1 MAKLPKLSVV
11 ILTLNEE
18 ENILG
23 CLTALAG
30 QHADDF
36 EVIVIDA
43 ASTDR
48 TCDIV
53 TGLEPDFPVPLHLEA
68 VPYLIPI
75 GAARNLG
82 VQLARA
88 EHVAYL
94 SADAEPD
101 PDWVDRAIA
110 GLTHHAMV
118 FGRQLHAPRRW
129 TAFAAARGLRYQFP
143 DGHIDNPLPFASN
156 VAAAYRKD
164 VLEAFPFAD
173 DANAAEDLLLARR
186 ASTAGNTAVY
196 DPRMVVYHHDVTTAR
211 EELRKNTREG
221 YAWAVHRGELG
232 TAREVLLWGATL
244 ILCAAVSVNRPAV
257 ALALPPLLWM
267 PAARRTWRRRNA
279 MTRSHRLAG
288 FLVSPFFDLAFLA
301 HYLRGLTR
309 PTSTH
314 RTTEPT
320 P

>member
-1 MAKLPKLSVV
+1 MLPKLSVV

-18 ENILG
+18 DNIRG

-30 QHADDF
+30 QHADGF

-48 TCDIV
+48 TREVVAEIEK
-53 TGLEPDFPVPLHLEA
+53 GFPVPLHLEA
-68 VPYLIPI
+68 VPYVIPI

-88 EHVAYL
+88 QYVAYL
-94 SADAEPD
+94 SADADPD
-101 PDWVDRAIA
+101 PDWVDRAVA
-110 GLTHHAMV
+110 GLAEHAMV

-129 TAFAAARGLRYQFP
+129 TPYAAARGLRYQFP
-143 DGHIDNPLPFASN
+143 EGRIDNPLPFASN

-186 ASTAGNTAVY
+186 AATAGNSAVY

-211 EELRKNTREG
+211 EELRKNSREG
-221 YAWAVHRGELG
+221 YAWAVHRAELG
-232 TAREVLLWGATL
+232 SARVLLLWGATL
-244 ILCAAVSVNRPAV
+244 ALCTAASFSNPRV
-257 ALALPPLLWM
+257 ALVLPPLLWL
-267 PAARRTWRRRNA
+267 PAARRAWRRRDA
-279 MTRSHRLAG
+279 MTTSHRLAG
-288 FLVSPFFDLAFLA
+288 LAVSPVFDLAFLI
-301 HYLRGLTR
+301 HYLRGLAR
-309 PTSTH
+309 PTSSLKA
-314 RTTEPT
+314 TEPK